1 MVIDNIIVLLKKK
14 SLATGSFFE
23 TDKH

>member
-23 TDKH
+23 TGKH